1 MRFSYDWIKELSASA
16 LTAQQA
22 AELLTAKAFE
32 VNEVSG
38 SVLDIDILPN
48 RPDCLSH
55 LGVARELAV
64 LTNQRFT
71 APAYEWSVS
80 EQPSK
85 EVAIEDAEACP
96 RYSGLVVKGLKVG
109 PSPAWLRER
118 IAQCGLQSINNVVD
132 VTNYVMLE
140 LGQPMHAFDLNLIDR
155 IVVRHAKPG
164 ETLQALPTGRQALDE
179 ARIIYKLDESMLVI
193 ADGSKAVAIA
203 GIKGGAGTG
212 ISDAT
217 TEILLEAANFSP
229 QSIRATSR
237 ALDLRTDAS
246 VRFCYGVDPNL
257 TAPALMR
264 TAELLAKVAGGSV
277 ERGVIDVY
285 PVVSEPREVMFDCAY
300 ACSLLGIDIGEP
312 QIRGIL
318 QSLGFEVSNHDGRM
332 KVLVPTRRSDVTG
345 AEDLIEEIGRV
356 YGYDAISSL
365 APVMPVFDEHSWVR
379 EDEAVAWDEYAFIR
393 ERGAI
398 GRILAGAGY
407 SEVFNYVFLSDELKE
422 ILKLDDLHELA
433 QPQSGDYRWLR
444 SSLVPRLLVNARD
457 NLRFTDR
464 VHLFETGHVF
474 DRIGQGKESNR
485 LGLLIAAKGNDS
497 QLFYELKGT
506 IDLVLERLGVTD
518 AYYDDAEPFPWD
530 GGAINATL
538 KGRQALIRTE
548 KGQVLGFVGM
558 VHGRVN
564 DALKLKG
571 SAAIAELDLRALVA
585 HAQQEREFE
594 PLPKYPSVTRDIA
607 VMVPVDTKID
617 DILQVVQDA
626 DTGGLVQDVDV
637 FDVFEPTGKEKIG
650 KDNDKPEYGKSV
662 AFHVILRSDERTLKD
677 EDANVAEAA
686 IKKALQEKL
695 DAQIR

>member
-1 MRFSYDWIKELSASA
+1 MRFSYDWIKELSATA
-16 LTAQQA
+16 LSAQQA

-32 VNEVSG
+32 VGDVSDN
-38 SVLDIDILPN
+38 VLDIDTLPN

-55 LGVARELAV
+55 LGVARELAA

-85 EVAIEDAEACP
+85 DVTIEDAEACP

-109 PSPAWLRER
+109 PSPAWLCER
-118 IAQCGLQSINNVVD
+118 LAQCGLQSINNVVD
-132 VTNYVMLE
+132 VTNFVMLE

-155 IVVRHAKPG
+155 IVVRHAQPG
-164 ETLQALPTGRQALDE
+164 ETLQALDE
-179 ARIIYKLDESMLVI
+179 ARTTYKLDESMLVI
-193 ADGSKAVAIA
+193 ADGSKAIAIA
-203 GIKGGAGTG
+203 GIKGGVGTG

-217 TEILLEAANFSP
+217 TEILLEAANFSS

-246 VRFCYGVDPNL
+246 VRFSYGVDPNL

-264 TAELLAKVAGGSV
+264 AAELLAKVAGGSV

-285 PVVSEPREVMFDCAY
+285 PAEVQSREVMLDCAY
-300 ACSLLGIDIGEP
+300 ACSLLGIDIGEA
-312 QIRGIL
+312 QVRGIL
-318 QSLGFEVSNHDGRM
+318 QSLGFEVSNYEGRM
-332 KVLVPTRRSDVTG
+332 KVTVPTRRSDVIG

-356 YGYDAISSL
+356 YGYDAIPSV

-379 EDEAVAWDEYAFIR
+379 EDEAVAWDEHAFIR
-393 ERGAI
+393 ERGVI
-398 GRILAGAGY
+398 GRMLTGAGY

-422 ILKLDDLHELA
+422 ILKLENLQELA

-444 SSLVPRLLVNARD
+444 TSLVPRLLVNARD
-457 NLRFTDR
+457 NLRYADR

-485 LGLLIAAKGNDS
+485 LGLLIAAKNGDS
-497 QLFYELKGT
+497 QLFYELKGA
-506 IDLVLERLGVTD
+506 IDLVLERLGVDD

-530 GGAINATL
+530 GGAVNATL

-558 VHGRVN
+558 VHGRVG

-626 DTGGLVQDVDV
+626 DTGSLVRDVDV

-650 KDNDKPEYGKSV
+650 EETDTPDYGKSV

-677 EDANVAEAA
+677 EDANAAEAA

-695 DAQIR
+695 GAQVR